1 MSTVAARS
9 TRTSGLEVASGRIR
23 TGRGNREARSNSV
36 ARAVHAEN
44 DRPAIVSLPEHQPV
58 MITLAPT
65 ARESPGSGVPVEP
78 PRGIPL
84 DTMSP
89 VFDCTTPEGLADAI
103 PKAADGVRSGQ
114 LVVLPTDTLYGV
126 GADAFSPSAVTALL
140 GAKGRGRDVPPPV
153 LIGDVA
159 TVDGLAMDVPDYAR
173 ALMAAFWPGPLTL
186 VLEAQPSLA
195 WDLGETSGTVAL
207 RMPDDEVALTLLR
220 ATGPMAVSSANRTG
234 NPASRTVLDAAAQLG
249 SSVTYY
255 LDGGPVRGGLASTI
269 VDCTKDEPEILR
281 LGALAQDEISAVV
294 DPILEL
300 ARQTAEQ
307 AVGAEEVETVESDPA
322 ESERGESNPDSSDPV
337 VSVPDPADTV
347 GPPTPADPADP
358 AKELHQS

>member
-1 MSTVAARS
+1 M
-9 TRTSGLEVASGRIR
+9 
-23 TGRGNREARSNSV
+23 
-36 ARAVHAEN
+36 
-44 DRPAIVSLPEHQPV
+44 
-58 MITLAPT
+58 
-65 ARESPGSGVPVEP
+65 GVPVE
-78 PRGIPL
+78 RRSGIPL

-126 GADAFSPSAVTALL
+126 GADAFSPNAVTALL

-294 DPILEL
+294 DPILER
-300 ARQTAEQ
+300 ARRA
-307 AVGAEEVETVESDPA
+307 AEEAVETEAVEPEAVEPEAVETVESDPA
-322 ESERGESNPDSSDPV
+322 DSDHGGSEPDSPEPAASDPAQV
-337 VSVPDPADTV
+337 DTV
-347 GPPTPADPADP
+347 DLPTSDDPADP